1 MARPHGNQ
9 KIFAAAFD
17 NGFGNGKLLIEGFDT
32 IVFPSY
38 RTEKHMEDVPGRV
51 IYGGRSYTVGESAF
65 RGDDFFFRNVDDP
78 SSKVN
83 NALVMLLGGLAH
95 LPPRKEWALRLA
107 ISIHD
112 ADNFKD
118 PLTEKLTGI
127 HDCVLRGM
135 ESKVDIEVVKVV
147 SEGTACLF
155 GEKVPRRLTL
165 LDFGNG
171 TTLLSRYCDN
181 KRETHEPEPCGVE
194 QLIDLISVK
203 MKAVNNGLPG
213 KRSWIRQGLES
224 GKLTYGRSQSI
235 ADIYKEALPQW
246 FEEYLRK
253 PVTKAKNAH
262 ELGDE
267 VWCIGGGCLLKGMRG
282 SLSKLGFKVHEY
294 PLEANV
300 RGLLRLAQKYNRKTT
315 LAK

>member
-17 NGFGNGKLLIEGFDT
+17 NGFGNGKLLVEGYDT
-32 IVFPSY
+32 IIFPSY
-38 RTEKHMEDVPGRV
+38 RSEKDMEDVPGRV
-51 IYGGRSYTVGESAF
+51 IFNGRSYTVGESAF
-65 RGDDFFFRNVDDP
+65 RGDDYFFRNVDDP

-83 NALVMLLGGLAH
+83 DSLVMLLGGIAH
-95 LPPRKEWALRLA
+95 LSPRKEWDLKLA

-118 PLTEKLTGI
+118 LLTEKLSGS
-127 HDCVLRGM
+127 HEAVLRGAD
-135 ESKVDIEVVKVV
+135 SRVNVEVVRVV
-147 SEGTACLF
+147 PEGTACLY
-155 GEKVPRRLTL
+155 GEKVPRQLTL

-181 KRETHEPEPCGVE
+181 KRESHEPEPCGVE

-213 KRSWIRQGLES
+213 KRSWIRKGLES
-224 GKLTYGRSQSI
+224 GKLNYGRNQSF

-246 FEEYLRK
+246 FNDYLRK

-267 VWCIGGGCLLKGMRG
+267 VLCIGGGCLLKGMRG
-282 SLSKLGFKVHEY
+282 SLTKLGFKIHEY

-300 RGLLRLAQKYNRKTT
+300 RGLLRIAQKYNRKTT
-315 LAK
+315 VTK